1 MSINWSEALK
11 EAMPKVTEWRHELH
25 RHPEISGQENHTRDF
40 IIARLQEMGIP
51 YRLFDGLNA
60 VMGVLENGEGGC
72 IAVRADM
79 DALPVTENSG
89 LPFTSEEPG
98 VMHAC
103 GHDMHMSFALGSALF
118 LSTHKELWHGT
129 VKWLFEPC
137 EETTGGGLPMVQQG
151 CMENPDVACV
161 IGQHVNPNYPVGTF
175 IGKPG
180 PVSGSSDEL
189 RIVIRGKGCHGA
201 YPHQGVDAIT
211 AAAQVISALQILVA
225 RNMDPFDSA
234 VVTIGEIHGGT
245 ANNIVAD
252 EVRMRGTLR
261 TLNAEAK
268 QLMRERIRQTVEQ
281 VAAGCGAEGELTIVP
296 SYTAVTNEPG
306 FYAMISEEAEGI
318 CGKEKMVLRKYPS
331 LGVESFCYFED
342 HTPGV
347 YYDIGS
353 GVSTA
358 LHSPNFVAEDETL
371 QTGVAIQCASVIRM
385 LKEISK

>member
-1 MSINWSEALK
+1 MTIDWHEALA
-11 EAMPKVTEWRHELH
+11 EVLPKVTEWRHALH
-25 RHPEISGQENHTRDF
+25 RHPEVSGKEAHTRTF
-40 IIARLQEMGIP
+40 IIDRLTELGIP
-51 YRLFDGLNA
+51 VRLFDGLNA

-72 IAVRADM
+72 VAIRADM
-79 DALPVTENSG
+79 DALPVTEATG
-89 LPFTSEEPG
+89 LPFASECPG

-118 LSTHKELWHGT
+118 LSTHRELWHGT

-137 EETTGGGLPMVQQG
+137 EETTGGGQQMVSQG
-151 CMENPDVACV
+151 CMEDPTVACV
-161 IGQHVNPNYPVGTF
+161 IGQHCNPSYPVGTF

-189 RIVIRGKGCHGA
+189 RITIHGEGCHGA
-201 YPHQGVDAIT
+201 YPHRGVDAIT
-211 AAAQVISALQILVA
+211 AAAQVISALQLLIA
-225 RNMDPFDSA
+225 RNTDPFDSA
-234 VVTIGEIHGGT
+234 VVTVGEIHGGT

-261 TLNAEAK
+261 TLNDRTK
-268 QLMRERIRQTVEQ
+268 QFLRERIRQTVEQ
-281 VAAGCGAEGELTIVP
+281 VAAGCGARGVLEILP

-306 FYAMISEEAEGI
+306 FYAMVSGEAENI
-318 CGKEKMVLRKYPS
+318 CGPERMVLREYPS

-347 YYDIGS
+347 YYDIGT

-358 LHSPNFVAEDETL
+358 LHSPTFIAEDAALE
-371 QTGVAIQCASVIRM
+371 TGVALQCASVIRM
-385 LKEISK
+385 LDALK